1 MTLFYQMS
9 YLNPFSCLDL
19 SSSDEET
26 DNSDKEPT
34 SSDEK
39 DSDSDKESIKS
50 DEDSDAASTVSGA
63 SEKKENKQS
72 EVESDKESGVKSE
85 MVLNASDNFDDIW
98 NLSWSE
104 IVFNNLSSESKSYV
118 KSKMVLTASDD
129 FDDESSYH
137 SYIYNLSSESE
148 SDDDSMSMTVANVFE
163 ETFLKKLENLQKQ
176 SLSDLAP
183 SYSADCFFSYLCDD
197 NGCDL
202 KSGLLINKSRV
213 FEKDVCPLFVRFK
226 LSNIDKYR
234 KCFFETTLSS
244 YDVCFQGIY
253 FHIYKSS
260 SMKRFMT
267 EEMFD
272 EYQYFDQAKARLKK
286 SYFRDTSTKEFLKR
300 HIDTILHERCYVSCP
315 YEEETYERY
324 VHAVVYVGVV

>member
-1 MTLFYQMS
+1 MS

-26 DNSDKEPT
+26 DNLDKEPT
-34 SSDEK
+34 SFDEE

-72 EVESDKESGVKSE
+72 EVESDKESGVKSK
-85 MVLNASDNFDDIW
+85 MVLNASDNFDDKSIW

-118 KSKMVLTASDD
+118 KSEMVLNTSDD
-129 FDDESSYH
+129 FDDES
-137 SYIYNLSSESE
+137 IYNLSSESE
-148 SDDDSMSMTVANVFE
+148 SDDDSVLMIVANVFE
-163 ETFLKKLENLQKQ
+163 KTFLKKLENLQNN
-176 SLSDLAP
+176 SLSDLTP
-183 SYSADCFFSYLCDD
+183 SCSADCFFSYLCDD

-202 KSGLLINKSRV
+202 KSGSLINKSRV
-213 FEKDVCPLFVRFK
+213 FEKYVCPLFVRFK
-226 LSNIDKYR
+226 LSNIDKHR

-300 HIDTILHERCYVSCP
+300 NIDTILHERCYVLCP

-324 VHAVVYVGVV
+324 VHAVVYVGVVQ